1 MPNDVEAIQYVNDL
15 FALTDEK
22 IKTKQNCGNYKISV
36 FFALKPMASE
46 KMFNEVLWLQ
56 YPNDI
61 IEIQLVD
68 DLYSIGLRG
77 YMDIKNT
84 GS

>member
-22 IKTKQNCGNYKISV
+22 LKNKQNCGNYKISV
-36 FFALKPMASE
+36 FLALKPMASE

-77 YMDIKNT
+77 YIDVKNT